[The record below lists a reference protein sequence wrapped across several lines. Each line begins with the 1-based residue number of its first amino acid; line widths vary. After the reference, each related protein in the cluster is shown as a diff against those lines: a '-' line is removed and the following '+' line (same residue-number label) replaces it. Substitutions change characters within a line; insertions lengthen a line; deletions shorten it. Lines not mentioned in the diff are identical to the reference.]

1 MIPLIVG
8 ILIFIVSLVV
18 IVTYCIRKTTKR
30 NAYIDDLK
38 LKKEHAAEEDSKET
52 CEQVQ
57 QNMMISVGK

>member
-38 LKKEHAAEEDSKET
+38 LKKEHAAEDSKET